1 MPRPEVSSEENVVRA
16 VHKAWWDEKE
26 NRKSSAIFKGQN
38 ISVSRLSILNLD
50 KLFEILHK
58 QLDSSPNGI
67 IIGLGEINVGKLKE
81 IGKKFVNP
89 IKITVEAVP
98 LPENPAH
105 AEIPQK
111 ISRGLAKAIIKELNF
126 IKDKNLNL

>member
-1 MPRPEVSSEENVVRA
+1 MPPVEVSSEENVVRA

-38 ISVSRLSILNLD
+38 ISVSRLSNLSLD

-67 IIGLGEINVGKLKE
+67 IIGLGEINVGELKE
-81 IGKKFVNP
+81 IGKKFVSP
-89 IKITVEAVP
+89 VKITVEEVP

-105 AEIPQK
+105 AEIAQK
-111 ISRGLAKAIIKELNF
+111 ISRGLAKTIIKELNF
-126 IKDKNLNL
+126 IKNKNLNL